1 VYRTCSGW
9 GVAIGDASGRG
20 EGVAAVSAAARYAIR
35 VTAHST
41 ADPAAVLTRANDIVL
56 AEEFRGRFVTACAA
70 HLQWRDQSLA
80 VSLASAGHPPPLLI
94 HPDGRVHQLK
104 GGGLPLGIFPDA
116 GPGVE
121 EYELSPGDVLL
132 FYSDGLADARAPEH
146 GYFDDRLPGEVA
158 ALAGEAPA
166 QLLKRLQD
174 VALEFCRGEI
184 RDDITMLALRVGEPP
199 AT

>member
-1 VYRTCSGW
+1 V
-9 GVAIGDASGRG
+9 
-20 EGVAAVSAAARYAIR
+20 
-35 VTAHST
+35 
-41 ADPAAVLTRANDIVL
+41 
-56 AEEFRGRFVTACAA
+56 A

-104 GGGLPLGIFPDA
+104 SGGLPLGIFPDA

-121 EYELSPGDVLL
+121 EHELSPGDVLL
-132 FYSDGLADARAPEH
+132 FYSDGLADARAPGH

-174 VALEFCRGEI
+174 VVLEFCRGEI